1 MAPVAESIYVPNDP
15 SCREYLRSQ
24 RPQLQ
29 TVFSHPET
37 CVWGRVG
44 YFLVPRELSERIG
57 VMRVK
62 KKGEWTK
69 NGVPKNLLRHKE
81 PGQKLGTGLTT
92 RPRARARAPR
102 ARRCLERRD
111 FAPNLG
117 GETPVAESIY
127 VPNDPSCRE
136 YLRSQRP
143 QLQTV
148 FSHPETCVWGRVGYF
163 LVPREL
169 SERIGVMRVK
179 KKGEWTK
186 SGVTKNLLRR
196 KEPGQ
201 KLGTGLTTR
210 PRARARRARAALPG
224 KKRFRPQLGWG
235 NPSCREYLRSQ
246 RPQLQRV
253 FTFPSTPVA
262 ESIYV
267 PNDPSC

>member
-69 NGVPKNLLRHKE
+69 NGVPKNLLRHQE

-143 QLQTV
+143 ELQRV
-148 FSHPETCVWGRVGYF
+148 FTP
-163 LVPREL
+163 P
-169 SERIGVMRVK
+169 
-179 KKGEWTK
+179 
-186 SGVTKNLLRR
+186 
-196 KEPGQ
+196 
-201 KLGTGLTTR
+201 TTR
-210 PRARARRARAALPG
+210 VAESIYVP
-224 KKRFRPQLGWG
+224 
-235 NPSCREYLRSQ
+235 NDPSCREYLRPQ
-246 RPQLQRV
+246 RPGLQRV
-253 FTFPSTPVA
+253 FTFPTTPVA

-267 PNDPSC
+267 PNDPPM